1 MLALLAA
8 CSPKSPAPVPPP
20 PKVEVLVVQPQR
32 VEIFD
37 EIIATLDGSSNTNVR
52 SQVTGYL
59 LRQHY
64 KNGSAVEK
72 GQLLF
77 EIDPQPFPTP
87 SSRLRPMWK
96 TLSLNKSAPNG
107 KNSATVN

>member
-8 CSPKSPAPVPPP
+8 CSPKSPPP

-32 VEIFD
+32 IEIFD

-52 SQVTGYL
+52 SQVTSYL

-64 KNGSAVEK
+64 KNGSAIEK

-77 EIDPQPFPTP
+77 VIDPQPFPTAV
-87 SSRLRPMWK
+87 LKAQADVK